1 MLDTARFFLPTSL
14 LKQTIDAMVQT
25 KLNVLHLH
33 LTDSESFPLVLKT
46 RPQFS
51 QIAFSSHERYT
62 KAELTALAA
71 FAKQRNVRLVLELDV
86 PSHVGNRESPGW
98 CLPFPV

>member
-1 MLDTARFFLPTSL
+1 
-14 LKQTIDAMVQT
+14 MVQT

-33 LTDSESFPLVLKT
+33 LTDSESFLLVLKT
-46 RPQFS
+46 RSQFS

-71 FAKQRNVRLVLELDV
+71 FAKQLNVRLGLELDE
-86 PSHVGNRESPGW
+86 PKHVGNSRSWYE
-98 CLPFPV
+98 